1 LEAERAREKVVRRG
15 GGRQRRVKFNHDGV
29 DVQLKLRSP
38 SKITFDIH
46 TCNSDDKIKNWI
58 ILGVL

>member
-15 GGRQRRVKFNHDGV
+15 GGRQRRVKFNRDVV

-38 SKITFDIH
+38 SKIMFDIH
-46 TCNSDDKIKNWI
+46 TCNPMTK
-58 ILGVL
+58 